1 MQGVAEGEGKDVN
14 VRNTSLID
22 DTPHRRV
29 FKPCKVTGNSEMS
42 LYLNTAGKQKP
53 YSKGP
58 PIIMKMKN
66 KNKNKKQVWQVYE
79 DSPNGQNH

>member
-29 FKPCKVTGNSEMS
+29 FKPCKVTGKSEMS
-42 LYLNTAGKQKP
+42 LYLDTAET
-53 YSKGP
+53 
-58 PIIMKMKN
+58 IF
-66 KNKNKKQVWQVYE
+66 KKALLQL
-79 DSPNGQNH
+79 